1 MATGLLETGPKLDWT
16 RDNKSFDRYQIWKE
30 KVELIFSSALEESSS
45 KQKVS
50 YLRYWMGEQGIPLV
64 KKWTAL
70 GKLDFSSSEEDAL
83 SSGYIL
89 QNYWN
94 LLDAEFRP
102 KGNKLL
108 SVIELWTRSKQGSK
122 TLNEWL
128 TYVYNLVESCD
139 YGDSS
144 ERIIR
149 DVLIIG
155 CNSDK
160 AKDKIVQQ
168 GEKIKLQDV
177 IEILQL
183 EDSTRQTLTEMTSTT
198 QKIHYASYEKKK
210 GTGKKQKFQS
220 NPNISSSSS
229 SGQKQDS
236 TGSQKLCYRCKK
248 NYTKGHEK
256 VCKALNAKCNACGI
270 EGHFEAACKKS
281 GNFPKK
287 SSSKFQKPGSTG
299 RMNIASAV
307 EEPALQAD
315 FFDEKGLLKEYQPK
329 SMYVLSGTSDDK
341 PIMIE
346 FGCGLTPLSFDR
358 KLILQADTGADM
370 NAINKRTFDELFPD
384 VELEE
389 STQVLQNFDKRL
401 IKPIG
406 SFRCFLRW
414 KGHKYRVKFEVM
426 GIETPN
432 LLSRETTFLMG
443 ILKKCLSVETAPN
456 NQISS
461 PPVSGHSVPP
471 MEAAPVPAPLT
482 STEDRSQMNCAS
494 ISNTADSSNSSP
506 KHVVGSNYHSLSI
519 TDLPLTQ
526 EKVETTYAD
535 VFQGLGKFPGEPYK
549 LRLKPDAVPAK
560 HRPRKVPVHLQDAFH
575 EEVERLVKID
585 VLEKVTEPTEW
596 VNSFVIVE
604 KVIDSSNAHSPNHV
618 IKKSIRL
625 CIDPKDLNEALER
638 EPYYRRSIDELI
650 SMFAGAKVF
659 TIVDMDKGYWQVVLH
674 PESRKLT
681 CMAFDIGRYQF
692 KRLPMGSKVAS
703 DIFQRM
709 LDSVYIGLPGVTGI
723 ADDMVIF
730 GRNEEEHDRNLI
742 LFLET
747 TRKNGLILNKR
758 KLQFKK
764 EEVSFFGH
772 RWNSTGISPDPKKT
786 ESILK
791 MQFPPDKETMHSFLG
806 LVNFLN
812 RYTPKLAE
820 LCSPLRKLILKDS
833 HYSPGDPEHTA
844 FDAIKAEFK
853 KKIILPYFDRNKETF
868 LQTDVSKKGFGA
880 VILQEEQPIYYAS
893 RALTSAE
900 KNYQNLECEAQAAVW
915 GMEKFHYFLYGRKF
929 ILQTDQKPLVS
940 IFRKHMIDVSPRI
953 QRITIRAWQYDFIPQ
968 HIPGKINVIADSLSR
983 VTPLEFQDSNAE
995 NDILA
1000 VNFLQ
1005 YSSIEERERDEV
1017 LQETNKDKEL
1027 QSLKHYISTGWPAKR
1042 SQIPVFLHPYWN
1054 YRDELMV
1061 ESGILMKN
1069 SKVLIP
1075 ETLKQKYLIQIHQG
1089 HQGIEACRS
1098 RAREFVFWV
1107 NINNDLK
1114 EMVEK
1119 CDICQSQQNSTP
1131 IVQKY
1136 ISEVHPHPWHTLGS
1150 DLFYFQRIDFL
1161 VVVDYFS
1168 KYLIIRKIPSS
1179 TSSAII
1185 KELGMI
1191 FSEFGKPQIFRSDNG
1206 PCYSSQEFRIF
1217 M

>member
-16 RDNKSFDRYQIWKE
+16 RDNKIFDRYQIWKE

-70 GKLDFSSSEEDAL
+70 GKLDFSSAEEDAL

-94 LLDAEFRP
+94 LLEAEFKP

-139 YGDSS
+139 YGDSN

-160 AKDKIVQQ
+160 AKDKIVRQ

-220 NPNISSSSS
+220 NSNSSSSSS

-236 TGSQKLCYRCKK
+236 TGSQKLCYRCSK

-256 VCKALNAKCNACGI
+256 VCKALNAKCNACGV
-270 EGHFEAACKKS
+270 EGHFEIACKKS

-287 SSSKFQKPGSTG
+287 SSSKLQKPGSTG

-315 FFDEKGLLKEYQPK
+315 FFDEKGILKEYKPK

-358 KLILQADTGADM
+358 KLTLQADTGADM
-370 NAINKRTFDELFPD
+370 NAINKKTFDELFPD

-389 STQVLQNFDKRL
+389 STHILQNFDKRL

-443 ILKKCLSVETAPN
+443 ILKKCLTVEKTQNEPS

-471 MEAAPVPAPLT
+471 TEAAPVPLTEGASCHSVPPTEAAPVPLTEGVSCHSVPLTETAPLT
-482 STEDRSQMNCAS
+482 STEEERSQMNCAS
-494 ISNTADSSNSSP
+494 ISDTAETPDSSS
-506 KHVVGSNYHSLSI
+506 VRVAGSNNHSLSI

-549 LRLKPDAVPAK
+549 LRLKPGAVPAK
-560 HRPRKVPVHLQDAFH
+560 HRPRRVPVHLQDAFH
-575 EEVERLVKID
+575 EEIERLVKID

-638 EPYYRRSIDELI
+638 EPYYSRSIDELI

-747 TRKNGLILNKR
+747 TRKNGLVLNKK

-772 RWNSTGISPDPKKT
+772 RWNSTGISPDPRKT

-833 HYSPGDPEHTA
+833 HYSPGDPEHAA
-844 FDAIKAEFK
+844 FDAIKEEFK
-853 KKIILPYFDRNKETF
+853 KKIILPYFDRNKETI
-868 LQTDVSKKGFGA
+868 LQTDASKKGFGA

-900 KNYQNLECEAQAAVW
+900 KNYQNLEREAQAAVW

-953 QRITIRAWQYDFIPQ
+953 QRITIRAWQYDFEPQ

-995 NDILA
+995 KDILA

-1017 LQETNKDKEL
+1017 LQETTKDIEL
-1027 QSLKHYISTGWPAKR
+1027 RSLKHYIST
-1042 SQIPVFLHPYWN
+1042 
-1054 YRDELMV
+1054 
-1061 ESGILMKN
+1061 
-1069 SKVLIP
+1069 
-1075 ETLKQKYLIQIHQG
+1075 ETLKQKYLKQIHQG

-1107 NINNDLK
+1107 NINSDLK

-1119 CDICQSQQNSTP
+1119 CDICQSQQNSTTS
-1131 IVQKY
+1131 VQKY
-1136 ISEVHPHPWHTLGS
+1136 VSEVPPPPVAHAWLRS
-1150 DLFYFQRIDFL
+1150 ILF
-1161 VVVDYFS
+1161 S
-1168 KYLIIRKIPSS
+1168 
-1179 TSSAII
+1179 
-1185 KELGMI
+1185 
-1191 FSEFGKPQIFRSDNG
+1191 
-1206 PCYSSQEFRIF
+1206 
-1217 M
+1217 

>member
-16 RDNKSFDRYQIWKE
+16 RDNKIFDRYQIWKE
-30 KVELIFSSALEESSS
+30 KVELIFSSALEE
-45 KQKVS
+45 QKVS

-70 GKLDFSSSEEDAL
+70 GKLDFSSAEEDAL

-160 AKDKIVQQ
+160 AKDKIVRQ

-210 GTGKKQKFQS
+210 GTGKKQKFQPNS
-220 NPNISSSSS
+220 NVSSSSFS
-229 SGQKQDS
+229 RQKQDS
-236 TGSQKLCYRCKK
+236 TGSQKLCYRCSK

-256 VCKALNAKCNACGI
+256 VCKALNAKCNACGV
-270 EGHFEAACKKS
+270 EGHFEVACKKS

-329 SMYVLSGTSDDK
+329 PMYVLSGTSEDK

-370 NAINKRTFDELFPD
+370 NAINKRTFNEVFPD

-389 STQVLQNFDKRL
+389 STQILQNFDKRL

-443 ILKKCLSVETAPN
+443 ILKKCLSVEKTQNEPN

-461 PPVSGHSVPP
+461 LPVSGHSVPP
-471 MEAAPVPAPLT
+471 TEADPLT
-482 STEDRSQMNCAS
+482 STEGVFSHSVTSTEGVFCHSVPSTEADPLTSTEEKSLVSMDRSQMNCAS
-494 ISNTADSSNSSP
+494 ISNTADSSDPSP
-506 KHVVGSNYHSLSI
+506 KHIVGSNYHSLSI

-526 EKVETTYAD
+526 EKVEITYAD

-549 LRLKPDAVPAK
+549 LRLKPDAIPAK

-575 EEVERLVKID
+575 EEVE
-585 VLEKVTEPTEW
+585 
-596 VNSFVIVE
+596 
-604 KVIDSSNAHSPNHV
+604 
-618 IKKSIRL
+618 
-625 CIDPKDLNEALER
+625 
-638 EPYYRRSIDELI
+638 
-650 SMFAGAKVF
+650 
-659 TIVDMDKGYWQVVLH
+659 
-674 PESRKLT
+674 
-681 CMAFDIGRYQF
+681 
-692 KRLPMGSKVAS
+692 
-703 DIFQRM
+703 
-709 LDSVYIGLPGVTGI
+709 
-723 ADDMVIF
+723 
-730 GRNEEEHDRNLI
+730 
-742 LFLET
+742 
-747 TRKNGLILNKR
+747 
-758 KLQFKK
+758 
-764 EEVSFFGH
+764 
-772 RWNSTGISPDPKKT
+772 
-786 ESILK
+786 
-791 MQFPPDKETMHSFLG
+791 
-806 LVNFLN
+806 
-812 RYTPKLAE
+812 
-820 LCSPLRKLILKDS
+820 
-833 HYSPGDPEHTA
+833 
-844 FDAIKAEFK
+844 
-853 KKIILPYFDRNKETF
+853 
-868 LQTDVSKKGFGA
+868 
-880 VILQEEQPIYYAS
+880 
-893 RALTSAE
+893 
-900 KNYQNLECEAQAAVW
+900 
-915 GMEKFHYFLYGRKF
+915 
-929 ILQTDQKPLVS
+929 
-940 IFRKHMIDVSPRI
+940 
-953 QRITIRAWQYDFIPQ
+953 
-968 HIPGKINVIADSLSR
+968 
-983 VTPLEFQDSNAE
+983 
-995 NDILA
+995 
-1000 VNFLQ
+1000 
-1005 YSSIEERERDEV
+1005 
-1017 LQETNKDKEL
+1017 
-1027 QSLKHYISTGWPAKR
+1027 
-1042 SQIPVFLHPYWN
+1042 
-1054 YRDELMV
+1054 
-1061 ESGILMKN
+1061 
-1069 SKVLIP
+1069 
-1075 ETLKQKYLIQIHQG
+1075 
-1089 HQGIEACRS
+1089 
-1098 RAREFVFWV
+1098 
-1107 NINNDLK
+1107 
-1114 EMVEK
+1114 
-1119 CDICQSQQNSTP
+1119 
-1131 IVQKY
+1131 
-1136 ISEVHPHPWHTLGS
+1136 
-1150 DLFYFQRIDFL
+1150 
-1161 VVVDYFS
+1161 
-1168 KYLIIRKIPSS
+1168 
-1179 TSSAII
+1179 
-1185 KELGMI
+1185 
-1191 FSEFGKPQIFRSDNG
+1191 
-1206 PCYSSQEFRIF
+1206 
-1217 M
+1217 

>member
-1 MATGLLETGPKLDWT
+1 MENFSNPVEIPAT
-16 RDNKSFDRYQIWKE
+16 
-30 KVELIFSSALEESSS
+30 ESS
-45 KQKVS
+45 
-50 YLRYWMGEQGIPLV
+50 RIPP
-64 KKWTAL
+64 
-70 GKLDFSSSEEDAL
+70 
-83 SSGYIL
+83 SSGCIL
-89 QNYWN
+89 QNYWD

-108 SVIELWTRSKQGSK
+108 SVIELWTQSKQGSK

-160 AKDKIVQQ
+160 AKDKIVRQ

-183 EDSTRQTLTEMTSTT
+183 EDSTRQTLSEMTSTT

-210 GTGKKQKFQS
+210 GTGNKQKYQS
-220 NPNISSSSS
+220 NSNVSSSSS

-236 TGSQKLCYRCKK
+236 TGSQKFCYRCKK
-248 NYTKGHEK
+248 SYTKGHEK

-270 EGHFEAACKKS
+270 EGHFEEACKKS

-287 SSSKFQKPGSTG
+287 SSSKFQKPGSTA

-307 EEPALQAD
+307 KEPVLQAD

-329 SMYVLSGTSDDK
+329 SMHVLSGTSNDK
-341 PIMIE
+341 PIMKKS
-346 FGCGLTPLSFDR
+346 GCGLTPLSFDR
-358 KLILQADTGADM
+358 QLTLQVDTGAEA
-370 NAINKRTFDELFPD
+370 NAINKKTFNRLFPD

-389 STQVLQNFDKRL
+389 STHVLQNFDKRL

-406 SFRCFLRW
+406 SFRCCLRW
-414 KGHKYRVKFEVM
+414 KGHKYRVKIEVM
-426 GIETPN
+426 GIDTPN

-443 ILKKCLSVETAPN
+443 ILKKCLSVEKPPKEPN

-461 PPVSGHSVPP
+461 IPVSDHSVPP
-471 MEAAPVPAPLT
+471 TEEDPLT
-482 STEDRSQMNCAS
+482 STEGVFSHSVTSMEGVFSHSVLLTEEDPLTSTDDRSQMNCA
-494 ISNTADSSNSSP
+494 NTLDTAESPESSSNR
-506 KHVVGSNYHSLSI
+506 VVGSNNHSLSI
-519 TDLPLTQ
+519 ADLPLTQ
-526 EKVETTYAD
+526 EKVETTIAD
-535 VFQGLGKFPGEPYK
+535 VFQGLAKFPGEPYK
-549 LRLKPDAVPAK
+549 LRLKPDPVPAK
-560 HRPRKVPVHLQDAFH
+560 HRPRKNPVHLQDAFH

-604 KVIDSSNAHSPNHV
+604 KVIDSSNAHSPNHT

-638 EPYYRRSIDELI
+638 EPYYSRSIDELI

-747 TRKNGLILNKR
+747 TRKNGLVLNKR

-791 MQFPPDKETMHSFLG
+791 MQFPPEKETMHSFLG

-812 RYTPKLAE
+812 
-820 LCSPLRKLILKDS
+820 
-833 HYSPGDPEHTA
+833 
-844 FDAIKAEFK
+844 
-853 KKIILPYFDRNKETF
+853 
-868 LQTDVSKKGFGA
+868 
-880 VILQEEQPIYYAS
+880 
-893 RALTSAE
+893 
-900 KNYQNLECEAQAAVW
+900 
-915 GMEKFHYFLYGRKF
+915 
-929 ILQTDQKPLVS
+929 
-940 IFRKHMIDVSPRI
+940 
-953 QRITIRAWQYDFIPQ
+953 
-968 HIPGKINVIADSLSR
+968 
-983 VTPLEFQDSNAE
+983 
-995 NDILA
+995 
-1000 VNFLQ
+1000 
-1005 YSSIEERERDEV
+1005 
-1017 LQETNKDKEL
+1017 
-1027 QSLKHYISTGWPAKR
+1027 
-1042 SQIPVFLHPYWN
+1042 
-1054 YRDELMV
+1054 
-1061 ESGILMKN
+1061 
-1069 SKVLIP
+1069 
-1075 ETLKQKYLIQIHQG
+1075 
-1089 HQGIEACRS
+1089 
-1098 RAREFVFWV
+1098 
-1107 NINNDLK
+1107 
-1114 EMVEK
+1114 
-1119 CDICQSQQNSTP
+1119 
-1131 IVQKY
+1131 
-1136 ISEVHPHPWHTLGS
+1136 
-1150 DLFYFQRIDFL
+1150 
-1161 VVVDYFS
+1161 
-1168 KYLIIRKIPSS
+1168 
-1179 TSSAII
+1179 
-1185 KELGMI
+1185 
-1191 FSEFGKPQIFRSDNG
+1191 
-1206 PCYSSQEFRIF
+1206 
-1217 M
+1217 

>member
-1 MATGLLETGPKLDWT
+1 M
-16 RDNKSFDRYQIWKE
+16 
-30 KVELIFSSALEESSS
+30 
-45 KQKVS
+45 
-50 YLRYWMGEQGIPLV
+50 
-64 KKWTAL
+64 
-70 GKLDFSSSEEDAL
+70 
-83 SSGYIL
+83 
-89 QNYWN
+89 
-94 LLDAEFRP
+94 
-102 KGNKLL
+102 
-108 SVIELWTRSKQGSK
+108 
-122 TLNEWL
+122 NEWL
-128 TYVYNLVESCD
+128 TYAYNLVESCD

-160 AKDKIVQQ
+160 AKDKIVRQ

-183 EDSTRQTLTEMTSTT
+183 EDSTRQTLSEMTSTT

-210 GTGKKQKFQS
+210 GTGKKQKSQS
-220 NPNISSSSS
+220 NSNVSSSSS

-248 NYTKGHEK
+248 SYTKGHEK

-270 EGHFEAACKKS
+270 EGQFEVACKKS

-299 RMNIASAV
+299 RMNIASTV
-307 EEPALQAD
+307 KEPALQAD

-329 SMYVLSGTSDDK
+329 SIHVLSGTSSDK

-346 FGCGLTPLSFDR
+346 FGYGLTPISFDR
-358 KLILQADTGADM
+358 QLTLQVDTGAEA
-370 NAINKRTFDELFPD
+370 NAINKKTFNRLFPD

-389 STQVLQNFDKRL
+389 STHVLQNFDKRL

-414 KGHKYRVKFEVM
+414 KGHKYRVKIEVM
-426 GIETPN
+426 GIDAPN

-443 ILKKCLSVETAPN
+443 ILKKCLTVEKTPKEPN

-461 PPVSGHSVPP
+461 TSVADYSVPST
-471 MEAAPVPAPLT
+471 EEDPLT
-482 STEDRSQMNCAS
+482 STEGVSCHSVISMEGVFSHSVPLMEEDALTSTDDRSQMNCANTPDMAESPESSS
-494 ISNTADSSNSSP
+494 IR
-506 KHVVGSNYHSLSI
+506 VVGSNNHSLSI
-519 TDLPLTQ
+519 ADLPLTQ

-560 HRPRKVPVHLQDAFH
+560 HRPRKAPVHLQDAFH
-575 EEVERLVKID
+575 EEVERLVNID

-604 KVIDSSNAHSPNHV
+604 KVIDSSNAHSPNHS
-618 IKKSIRL
+618 IKKSIHL

-638 EPYYRRSIDELI
+638 EPYYSRSIDELI

-674 PESRKLT
+674 PEFRKLT

-791 MQFPPDKETMHSFLG
+791 RQFPPDKETMHSFLG
-806 LVNFLN
+806 LVNFLS
-812 RYTPKLAE
+812 RYTPRLAE

-833 HYSPGDPEHTA
+833 HYSPGDPEHAA
-844 FDAIKAEFK
+844 FNAIKTEFQ
-853 KKIILPYFDRNKETF
+853 KKIVLPYFDRNKETI
-868 LQTDVSKKGFGA
+868 LQTDASKKGFGA
-880 VILQEEQPIYYAS
+880 VILQEEQPIYYAL

-929 ILQTDQKPLVS
+929 IL
-940 IFRKHMIDVSPRI
+940 
-953 QRITIRAWQYDFIPQ
+953 
-968 HIPGKINVIADSLSR
+968 
-983 VTPLEFQDSNAE
+983 
-995 NDILA
+995 
-1000 VNFLQ
+1000 
-1005 YSSIEERERDEV
+1005 
-1017 LQETNKDKEL
+1017 
-1027 QSLKHYISTGWPAKR
+1027 
-1042 SQIPVFLHPYWN
+1042 
-1054 YRDELMV
+1054 
-1061 ESGILMKN
+1061 
-1069 SKVLIP
+1069 
-1075 ETLKQKYLIQIHQG
+1075 
-1089 HQGIEACRS
+1089 
-1098 RAREFVFWV
+1098 
-1107 NINNDLK
+1107 
-1114 EMVEK
+1114 
-1119 CDICQSQQNSTP
+1119 
-1131 IVQKY
+1131 
-1136 ISEVHPHPWHTLGS
+1136 
-1150 DLFYFQRIDFL
+1150 
-1161 VVVDYFS
+1161 
-1168 KYLIIRKIPSS
+1168 
-1179 TSSAII
+1179 
-1185 KELGMI
+1185 
-1191 FSEFGKPQIFRSDNG
+1191 
-1206 PCYSSQEFRIF
+1206 
-1217 M
+1217 